1 MNEIKEI
8 ISQVKMKEKVG
19 DKELKEYLSEL
30 DVNTLNK
37 LLIIFSGPP
46 RLTVTEVFK
55 AAFIASAVIGM
66 LLTYVIL
73 TPDYLVNTKANIS
86 IIVGV
91 LCVVWLY
98 YLRFVSNNEN
108 KLISLASK
116 LVNRQKIVTLITYTL
131 QEKYKNL

>member
-55 AAFIASAVIGM
+55 AALIASAVIGM

-131 QEKYKNL
+131 QEK